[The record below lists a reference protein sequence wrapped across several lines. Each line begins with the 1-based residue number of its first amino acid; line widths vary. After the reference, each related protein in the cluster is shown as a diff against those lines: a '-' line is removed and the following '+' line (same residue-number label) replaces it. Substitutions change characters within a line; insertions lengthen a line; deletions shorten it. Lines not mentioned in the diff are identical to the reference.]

1 MKSLQN
7 LSNVHI
13 YQYTQ
18 MVNAPAGVQAGAA
31 RCCHRAKCFG
41 LAVGLCRGLLIVC
54 HFVATDRA
62 TRWVFTLVCNNKTA
76 ANRPALSARSEA
88 SLPGCVFIQFGR
100 FNGRVAEVLQSYHVR
115 SDEEIEAT
123 LHRYIWF
130 YNQQLPQSA
139 LRSRP
144 PLQAMKDCHKIK
156 PELIKKQPY
165 YLPGCDK

>member
-1 MKSLQN
+1 
-7 LSNVHI
+7 
-13 YQYTQ
+13 
-18 MVNAPAGVQAGAA
+18 
-31 RCCHRAKCFG
+31 
-41 LAVGLCRGLLIVC
+41 
-54 HFVATDRA
+54 
-62 TRWVFTLVCNNKTA
+62 
-76 ANRPALSARSEA
+76 
-88 SLPGCVFIQFGR
+88 
-100 FNGRVAEVLQSYHVR
+100 LQSYHVR

-165 YLPGCDK
+165 DLPGCDK